1 MYVTHYNTCS
11 VVRSLETGRRSGQAD
26 SDSSTL
32 SSRRASPIRTHS
44 RPLTPLTTIPESSG
58 DVPPA
63 RGTPEHVR
71 SSPDANS
78 EARAPRRGSHSY
90 IIVGG
95 PVKERKKHMIKLNKQ
110 QEDVSNRKTRELESK
125 LQIQL
130 QCDERPPSFDTK
142 PRAALK
148 PRNAQASK
156 RVSLIQH
163 LRLSLVL
170 PFLFSKARSGNT
182 ACPVGFCPHEWARRQ
197 AARAHDV
204 AD

>member
-1 MYVTHYNTCS
+1 MYVTHYNTRS
-11 VVRSLETGRRSGQAD
+11 AVQSLETGHRSGQAD
-26 SDSSTL
+26 GDSSIL
-32 SSRRASPIRTHS
+32 SSRRASPTPTHR
-44 RPLTPLTTIPESSG
+44 RPLTPLTTISESCG

-63 RGTPEHVR
+63 RGTPERVR

-78 EARAPRRGSHSY
+78 EARMPRLGSHSY

-95 PVKERKKHMIKLNKQ
+95 PINEGKKQMIKLNKQ
-110 QEDVSNRKTRELESK
+110 QEDVSNWKTRELESNLK
-125 LQIQL
+125 IQF
-130 QCDERPPSFDTK
+130 QCDERRPSFETK
-142 PRAALK
+142 PRAASK
-148 PRNAQASK
+148 PGNAQASK

-163 LRLSLVL
+163 LRLRLVL

-182 ACPVGFCPHEWARRQ
+182 ACPVDFCPQEWARRQ